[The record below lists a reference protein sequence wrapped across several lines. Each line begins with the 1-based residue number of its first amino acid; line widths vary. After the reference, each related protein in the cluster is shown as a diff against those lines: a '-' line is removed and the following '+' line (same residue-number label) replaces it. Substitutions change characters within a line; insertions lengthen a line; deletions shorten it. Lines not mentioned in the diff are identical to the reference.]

1 MMIDIKDMAS
11 KPTIQELSLYINNPI
26 FLELY
31 QYIIKEYQVVES
43 IEYSKDTWL
52 KGWNIKFRKTG
63 KSLCVIYPKVGY
75 ITVLVVVSKKEK
87 QQVETLIPHFSD
99 DLQKLYKETKEGMN
113 QRWLMFDIYEHND
126 FYLDMLKLIQI
137 RRDSR

>member
-26 FLELY
+26 FIELY

-75 ITVLVVVSKKEK
+75 ITVLVVVSTKEK
-87 QQVETLIPHFSD
+87 QQVETLMPHFSD
-99 DLQKLYKETKEGMN
+99 ELQKLYKETKEGMN